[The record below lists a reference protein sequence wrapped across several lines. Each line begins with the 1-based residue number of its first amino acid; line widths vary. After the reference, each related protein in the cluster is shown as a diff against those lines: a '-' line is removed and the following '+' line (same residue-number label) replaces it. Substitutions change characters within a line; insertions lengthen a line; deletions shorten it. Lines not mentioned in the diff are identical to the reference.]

1 MLAIGAGFYQLN
13 QAGSNLI
20 GGCVMQSQRQP
31 IKERRQEPPEHSVWW
46 KKLSLAQKFS
56 AGSLGKFGYELLFVR
71 NEQGRSIAVLDNN
84 SGTVTIT
91 EDGDI
96 NGSPEINLR

>member
-1 MLAIGAGFYQLN
+1 
-13 QAGSNLI
+13 
-20 GGCVMQSQRQP
+20 MQSQKQP
-31 IKERRQEPPEHSVWW
+31 IVDRRQEPPEHSVWW

-71 NEQGRSIAVLDNN
+71 HEQGRSIAVLAN
-84 SGTVTIT
+84 STGTVIIT

-96 NGSPEINLR
+96 IGSPDINMR

>member
-1 MLAIGAGFYQLN
+1 MQL
-13 QAGSNLI
+13 QK
-20 GGCVMQSQRQP
+20 QP
-31 IKERRQEPPEHSVWW
+31 DTDRRQEAPELSTWW

-71 NEQGRSIAVLDNN
+71 NEQGRSYAVLSNN
-84 SGTVTIT
+84 NDTVIIT

-96 NGSPEINLR
+96 NGSPDINIR